1 MGISTSLDANGYGMF
16 IDGAD
21 ESWHA
26 TDMKKD
32 DPMTRL
38 PLAALFLAGSLF
50 ALPAAAQEADT
61 SAAEKINQVI
71 VYGNDQC
78 APSAADEIVV
88 CNRLPEQD
96 RYRVPQLFR
105 GGDPLDP
112 RNQAWLN
119 RVTTME
125 RVGRFGTDSCSPVG
139 LGGFTG
145 CTQALVAG
153 ARAEEQAADK
163 TDWQAMIAD
172 ERAKRIAGIDA
183 ASDEVEAAVVAEERA
198 MAERQKAAQD
208 LEAQANGTAPQ
219 REQTDPEASELPVP
233 PQN

>member
-1 MGISTSLDANGYGMF
+1 
-16 IDGAD
+16 
-21 ESWHA
+21 
-26 TDMKKD
+26 
-32 DPMTRL
+32 MTRL
-38 PLAALFLAGSLF
+38 PLAALLLVGSLF
-50 ALPAAAQEADT
+50 ALPAAAQDADT
-61 SAAEKINQVI
+61 SSAEKINQVI
-71 VYGNDQC
+71 VYGNDKC
-78 APSAADEIVV
+78 EPSSSDEIVV
-88 CNRLPEQD
+88 CNRLPEGD

-119 RVTTME
+119 RVTAME

-153 ARAEEQAADK
+153 AKAERQAADK

-198 MAERQKAAQD
+198 MAERQKAAAD

-219 REQTDPEASELPVP
+219 REQAEPDATELPVP
-233 PQN
+233 PRN

>member
-1 MGISTSLDANGYGMF
+1 MEAR
-16 IDGAD
+16 GAIPH
-21 ESWHA
+21 EM
-26 TDMKKD
+26 TKD

-38 PLAALFLAGSLF
+38 PLAALLLVGSLF
-50 ALPAAAQEADT
+50 ALPAAAQDADT
-61 SAAEKINQVI
+61 SSAEKINQVI
-71 VYGNDQC
+71 VYGNDKC
-78 APSAADEIVV
+78 EPSSSDEIVV
-88 CNRLPEQD
+88 CNRLPEGD

-119 RVTTME
+119 RVTAME

-153 ARAEEQAADK
+153 AKAERQAADK

-198 MAERQKAAQD
+198 MAERQKEAAD

-219 REQTDPEASELPVP
+219 REQAEPDATELPVP
-233 PQN
+233 PR

>member
-1 MGISTSLDANGYGMF
+1 
-16 IDGAD
+16 
-21 ESWHA
+21 
-26 TDMKKD
+26 
-32 DPMTRL
+32 MTRL
-38 PLAALFLAGSLF
+38 PLAALLLAGSLF
-50 ALPAAAQEADT
+50 ALPAAAQDADT
-61 SAAEKINQVI
+61 SSAEKINQVI
-71 VYGNDQC
+71 VYGNDKC
-78 APSAADEIVV
+78 EPSSSDEIVV
-88 CNRLPEQD
+88 CNRLPEGD

-119 RVTTME
+119 RVTAME
-125 RVGRFGTDSCSPVG
+125 RVGRFGPDSCSPVG

-153 ARAEEQAADK
+153 AKAERQAADK

-198 MAERQKAAQD
+198 MAERQKAAAD

-219 REQTDPEASELPVP
+219 REQAEPDATELPVP
-233 PQN
+233 PRN